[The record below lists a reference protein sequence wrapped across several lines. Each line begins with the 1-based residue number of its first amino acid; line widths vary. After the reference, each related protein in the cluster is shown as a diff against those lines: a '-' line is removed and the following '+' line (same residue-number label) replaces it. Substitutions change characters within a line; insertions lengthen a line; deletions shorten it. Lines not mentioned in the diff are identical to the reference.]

1 MIEEENASARER
13 RKENELKEL
22 NEIYRNGS
30 EEPETQNVA
39 AMIKQGV
46 KHKPGAAPPEK
57 MFEPFTS
64 PFTEGIIEQQVVGE
78 GEENSDSLNDAP
90 QILSQDELD
99 ERELDDT
106 NFNFGQ
112 GRD

>member
-1 MIEEENASARER
+1 MDSIEEENASARER
-13 RKENELKEL
+13 RKENEIRDL

-64 PFTEGIIEQQVVGE
+64 PFTEDIIQHQVVDE
-78 GEENSDSLNDAP
+78 GDNNSDSFNDAP

-99 ERELDDT
+99 EQ
-106 NFNFGQ
+106 N
-112 GRD
+112 